1 MKSRSTLLL
10 LLTAGAA
17 FGLMKLYE
25 SKFAST
31 RDAARDAKKVLSFDR
46 DKVTS
51 IAIKNAEGT
60 IELRKGDNDV
70 WMMEKP
76 VKDRASSFAIS
87 GLFTAAEDLNF
98 DAVIGDDKPVE
109 KEQLKEFGLA
119 SSETKVTFGGEAK
132 PVELL
137 FGKDAAVEG
146 KIYVKLA
153 DEKKVFVIPVELKKQ
168 ITKKA
173 DEYRERK
180 LTDLSNAQVNKV
192 AIKSAAGEI
201 ELEKKN
207 DHWTIAKPL
216 KARGDDAKIGDII
229 AQATTATISSFVAD
243 SANLAGYGL
252 QEPRG
257 TVSLFSEGSDK
268 PVVLQIGAGAKDDAA
283 KIHAKLS
290 TRDSVV
296 VLPKTIEKLLETK
309 PNDLRDKSLLRVE
322 ADIVDRI
329 NIEGA
334 GKEKVVIVRQGET
347 WVREKDVPINA
358 SLATSLLKDLQN
370 QQVTSFEADVAT
382 DLPAY
387 GLDQP
392 TVKVT
397 LSSYASENTP
407 ETKAGERPIVTV
419 LFGKVDGDKVFA
431 KLDEEPF
438 VVSLP
443 AAILENILADPI
455 QWQELAVCKFKPE
468 EITVL
473 EVAKDGQP
481 SVSLEREKDKWKLA
495 KGDGNLNQINAQS
508 LVNTLASLRAVRW
521 YGAAKPEDGFE
532 KPAVVVTFKTAGNA
546 VGKITVGGLADD
558 GMWNAT
564 ADGLTGVFAL
574 SKPDEEALVLPLID
588 KPAVPAPPAQ
598 PAASPAPAAPE
609 APPPPPNPVPVNEA
623 GPGK

>member
-10 LLTAGAA
+10 IVAAGTI

-25 SKFAST
+25 SKFANT
-31 RDAARDAKKVLSFDR
+31 RDSARDATKVLSFDR

-51 IAIKNAEGT
+51 IAIKNAEGV
-60 IELRKGDNDV
+60 IEMRKGENDV
-70 WMMEKP
+70 WMMERP
-76 VKDRASSFAIS
+76 VKDRAGSFAIS
-87 GLFTAAEDLNF
+87 GFFTEAENLNF

-119 SSETKVTFGGEAK
+119 SSETTLTLGGEGK
-132 PVELL
+132 PVELI

-146 KIYVKLA
+146 KMYVKLA
-153 DEKKVFVIPVELKKQ
+153 NEKKVFVISSALKKQ

-201 ELEKKN
+201 ELEKNN
-207 DHWTIAKPL
+207 DHWTMSKPL
-216 KARGDDAKIGDII
+216 KARGDDAKIGDLIS
-229 AQATTATISSFVAD
+229 QAATAHIESFAAD
-243 SANLAGYGL
+243 SANLAAYGL

-257 TVSLFSEGSDK
+257 TVSLFPEGSEK
-268 PVVLQIGAGAKDDAA
+268 PVVLQIGAAAKDDAA
-283 KIHAKLS
+283 KIYAKLS

-296 VLPKTIEKLLETK
+296 VLKKTIETLLETK
-309 PNDLRDKSLLRVE
+309 PNDIRDKSLVRVE

-334 GKEKVVIVRQGET
+334 GKEKIVIVRKGES
-347 WVREKDVPINA
+347 WVREKDLPINA
-358 SLATSLLKDLQN
+358 ALATSLLKDLQN
-370 QQVTSFEADVAT
+370 QQVMSFEADVAT
-382 DLPAY
+382 DLQAY
-387 GLDQP
+387 GLDAP

-419 LFGKVDGDKVFA
+419 LFGKVDGDRVFA

-443 AAILENILADPI
+443 KDVLSEIRTDPI
-455 QWQELAVCKFKPE
+455 QWQELAIFKFKPE
-468 EITVL
+468 EILSL
-473 EVAKDGQP
+473 EVTRDGQP
-481 SVSLEREKDKWKLA
+481 PVSLERDKDKWKLA

-508 LVNTLASLRAVRW
+508 LVNTLATLRAVRW
-521 YGAAKPEDGFE
+521 IGVAKSEDGLE
-532 KPAVVVTFKTAGNA
+532 KPTVVVTFKTAGNVA
-546 VGKITVGGLADD
+546 GKLTVGGIGADE
-558 GMWNAT
+558 MWSAT
-564 ADGLTGVFAL
+564 AEGLTGVFAL
-574 SKPDEEALVLPLID
+574 SKPDEGAFVLPLLD
-588 KPAVPAPPAQ
+588 KPAAPAPPAQ
-598 PAASPAPAAPE
+598 PAAAEAPPVPAPATPE
-609 APPPPPNPVPVNEA
+609 APPPAPKP
-623 GPGK
+623 